1 MEKLDK
7 EVLLKRIKK
16 LDEELTEL
24 RKQFNINFKEY
35 LNNKDVQAIVERRL
49 QLCVQTTIDIANY
62 IITRK
67 RLEIPEEEEN
77 IFIILHK
84 NKIISKNLAIKIKP
98 WLRFR
103 NILVHNYFNI
113 NPKIVYH
120 NFKNN
125 LKDFTKFAQE
135 IIKYLE
141 K

>member
-1 MEKLDK
+1 MEKVDK
-7 EVLLKRIKK
+7 EVILKRIKK
-16 LDEELTEL
+16 LDEELIEL
-24 RKQFNINFKEY
+24 KKQFNVNFKEY
-35 LNNKDVQAIVERRL
+35 LNNKDIQAIVERRL

-67 RLEIPEEEEN
+67 KLEIPDEEEN

-84 NKIISKNLAIKIKP
+84 NKIISKSLALKIKP
-98 WLRFR
+98 LVRFR

-113 NPKIVYH
+113 NHKIVYH

-135 IIKYLE
+135 IV
-141 K
+141 